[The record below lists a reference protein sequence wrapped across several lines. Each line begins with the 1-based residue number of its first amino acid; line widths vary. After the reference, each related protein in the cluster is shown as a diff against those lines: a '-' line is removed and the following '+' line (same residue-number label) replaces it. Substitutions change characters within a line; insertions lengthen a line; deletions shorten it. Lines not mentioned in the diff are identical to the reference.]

1 MATKG
6 AGNKIA
12 LGLVGASIATAL
24 AASWLSVEDV
34 GESIALRLLEMLP
47 RKRGGGG
54 LTFDAFHENGTA
66 AADQIQAYVGAGKE
80 STFRRPGRYDAKEAM
95 EERYAA
101 LRERCAVYGDFM
113 RPERHLTT
121 AVTTAAEA
129 VLYDPRNDLALC
141 TLPGAAR
148 GSLEALFGR
157 LRDVNTGSDVKRSR
171 FELLF
176 PATMGGVRRA
186 IMVRHP
192 LERLVSAYRNVTSS
206 SNDLLNPRSIK
217 NSDINSYTM
226 IDGYVWEKVKLEG
239 QWP

>member
-6 AGNKIA
+6 VGNRIA
-12 LGLVGASIATAL
+12 LGLVGASIAAAL
-24 AASWLSVEDV
+24 AANCSWLAVEDV

-54 LTFDAFHENGTA
+54 GGGLTFDTSDENRTA

-80 STFRRPGRYDAKEAM
+80 STFRSPGRYDAKAAM

-121 AVTTAAEA
+121 TVTTKAEA

-148 GSLEALFGR
+148 RALGALFGR
-157 LRDVNTGSDVKRSR
+157 LREASTGSDVKRSR
-171 FELLF
+171 FESLF
-176 PATMGGVRRA
+176 PAMMGGVKRA

-192 LERLVSAYRNVTSS
+192 LERLVSAYRNVEI
-206 SNDLLNPRSIK
+206 RCR
-217 NSDINSYTM
+217 
-226 IDGYVWEKVKLEG
+226 
-239 QWP
+239 